1 MFNQYLTVTYQYL
14 INAYIIKAIFN
25 QSWPIFKNN
34 SYRLVI
40 LRQAMAWTGT
50 GLEIHNPLSST
61 EILSSNKKATR

>member
-34 SYRLVI
+34 NYRLVI